1 MIISSIYLFKINLS
15 KLNIKN
21 CLTVNEGW
29 VALFFLP
36 LTIVSSERKEGPLA
50 DNYELP

>member
-1 MIISSIYLFKINLS
+1 MIISSIYLFRINLS

-21 CLTVNEGW
+21 CLTVNDGW

-36 LTIVSSERKEGPLA
+36 LTVSPERKEGPLA

>member
-36 LTIVSSERKEGPLA
+36 LAVSSERKEGPLA

>member
-15 KLNIKN
+15 KLININ
-21 CLTVNEGW
+21 NYLTVNEGW

-36 LTIVSSERKEGPLA
+36 LAVSSERKEGPLA

>member
-36 LTIVSSERKEGPLA
+36 LTVSSERKEGPLA